1 MKKIALI
8 TDGWRRYVT
17 YAWVDGIINRA
28 EELGLDICLYTFNTN
43 GNLSHDAKYNRGEYG
58 LYELPDYDSYDGFI
72 FDCTN
77 TTDSDVIDS
86 AVRKLK
92 SQSAPVV
99 SISYLV
105 EGFHYV
111 GNDNKGLIR
120 TMVDHMYHHHGCRRM
135 VYAGGPENNYENR
148 QRFEAFCEAH
158 ADYGLPLSEE
168 NYMFGDYDY
177 DTGVRYLTGWL
188 ASGRELPD
196 VFICANDNIAAGICA
211 EAERRG
217 LKIPQDFKVTGFD
230 NLDKAA
236 YYRPQIAT
244 VNHNRGILGSRA
256 LDILLRLMDG
266 EDVDVFTYV
275 SSKIVPAESCGCSN
289 TGDVD
294 YRLFAKWQIDWGV
307 ERDRHEENILELE
320 NRFAECK
327 NMDGLFESFAD
338 YVSTLDCS
346 GMFIWV
352 DKTLLEARP
361 DGKLSTQGIDRKR
374 MKVVYGRD
382 HGEKI
387 YSVRDYDDLL
397 EYLRSAERSRSYM
410 FFPIHFRDETVGAT
424 ILLEPVFLYNNPFFY
439 DVHTTFIE
447 RLQNLYRQTQLS
459 NAADEMRRLYNRDVL
474 TGLYNRITYNEM
486 IAPRFEKYRKDDV
499 TCAMVFFDVDY
510 FKKINDTYG
519 HDLGDRVLI
528 MIAHVI
534 MENKPKDSYAYRF
547 GGDEFVVF
555 MPYAYKEKVERF
567 IYLVDR
573 QLKARHI
580 ELSCGYIMTDPK
592 ADHTLDEYLVM
603 ADQHMYEVKNERKGS
618 LLSRMFS
625 AGQIPKPDLSPD
637 RNEAGRYFKK
647 GVDISS
653 LPEREERGCRF
664 YDSEGNP
671 VDPIDMLAENGVNS
685 IRLRIWNEPSNQP
698 ESGGYC
704 DLEHTLDMA
713 RRIKARGMHFVLD
726 FHYSDYWAD
735 PGQQRKPE
743 AWKDLSFK
751 ELVRAVYDYTTHVLI
766 ELSKADALPDMVQI
780 GNEIRSGMLF
790 PDGAVPDYH
799 ALAKLVNAGIRA
811 VRDLS
816 GDIGVM
822 IHLDQGGR
830 FYYLREWFDAMF
842 SAGMDR
848 IDAIGISYYSFWHGT
863 YADLKDSMTQ
873 LIDRYDLPV
882 YIVETAHP
890 WRHCEGEHVSEDMM
904 HSAGLPAGVDEQKKA
919 LELVMQIA
927 AEVSDGRDTG
937 VYYWEPLCITD
948 QNFGSWDENM
958 GMLNTSHEALSS
970 FEAFKEFDPENP
982 PIADID
988 AYIGKLYEYD
998 GAVTYPAGTNLI
1010 PNGDFS
1016 NELSGWWLTRTPDSV
1031 TVICEDREVYV
1042 TSQTNFSFEL
1052 GRELRLVRN
1061 GRYRLSVSYRGTN
1074 TTGVD
1079 IKLFMKCISCNGEK
1093 RYEKQIYPS
1102 DLRFEVYSLD
1112 PVELEAGTVQVG
1124 IRIDSPPVF
1133 GRIADISLVEVN
1145 D

>member
-8 TDGWRRYVT
+8 TDGWRRYIT

-28 EELGLDICLYTFNTN
+28 KELGLDICLYTFNTN

-77 TTDSDVIDS
+77 TTDPAVIDS
-86 AVRKLK
+86 VVSKLK
-92 SQSAPVV
+92 GQSAPVV
-99 SISYLV
+99 SISYFV

-120 TMVDHMYHHHGCRRM
+120 AMIDHMYHHHGCRRM

-158 ADYGLPLSEE
+158 RDYGLPLTEE

-177 DTGVRYLTGWL
+177 DTGVRYLSEWL
-188 ASGRELPD
+188 ASGKDLPD
-196 VFICANDNIAAGICA
+196 AFICANDNIAAGMCA
-211 EAERRG
+211 EAERRE
-217 LKIPQDFKVTGFD
+217 LKIPDDFRVTGFD

-266 EDVDVFTYV
+266 EQVDQYTYV
-275 SSKIVPAESCGCSN
+275 SSKIVPAESCGCGN

-338 YVSTLDCS
+338 YVSTLDCT

-361 DGKLSTQGIDRKR
+361 DGRLSVQGIDRNR
-374 MKVVYGRD
+374 MKVVYGCD
-382 HGEKI
+382 NGEKI

-397 EYLRSAERSRSYM
+397 DYLRSAKRSRSYV

-424 ILLEPVFLYNNPFFY
+424 TLLEPVFLYNNPFFY
-439 DVHTTFIE
+439 DVHNTFIE
-447 RLQNLYRQTQLS
+447 RLQNLYRQTQLA
-459 NAADEMRRLYNRDVL
+459 NAAEEMRNLYNKDVL
-474 TGLYNRITYNEM
+474 TGLFNRITYNEM
-486 IAPRFEKYRKDDV
+486 IAPRFGRYKSEGV

-510 FKKINDTYG
+510 FKRINDTYG
-519 HDLGDRVLI
+519 HDFGDRVLI
-528 MIAHVI
+528 MIANTI
-534 MENKPKDSYAYRF
+534 KQAKPKDSFAYRF

-567 IYLVDR
+567 IYKVDR
-573 QLKARHI
+573 RLEARRI
-580 ELSCGYIMTDPK
+580 EMSCGYIMTDPGS
-592 ADHTLDEYLVM
+592 DRTLDEYLVM
-603 ADQHMYEVKNERKGS
+603 ADQHMYEVKKERKGS

-625 AGQIPKPDLSPD
+625 AGQIPRPDLSPD
-637 RNEAGRYFKK
+637 PDDYGKHFLK
-647 GVDISS
+647 GVDISN
-653 LPEREERGCRF
+653 LPEREDRGCRF
-664 YDSEGNP
+664 YDSEGNEK
-671 VDPIDMLAENGVNS
+671 DPMELLAENGVNS
-685 IRLRIWNEPSNQP
+685 VRLRIWNEPGNVP

-704 DLEHTLDMA
+704 DLKHTLEMA
-713 RRIKARGMHFVLD
+713 ERIKSAGMSFVLD

-743 AWKDLSFK
+743 SWKKLTFD
-751 ELVRAVYDYTTHVLI
+751 ELVRAVYDYTTHVLV
-766 ELSKADALPDMVQI
+766 ELSKVDALPDMVQI

-790 PDGAVPDYH
+790 PDGAVPDYQS
-799 ALAKLVNAGIRA
+799 LAKLVNAGIEA

-816 GDIGVM
+816 VDIKIM

-830 FYYLREWFDAMF
+830 FYYLRDWFDAMF
-842 SAGMDR
+842 AAGMDR
-848 IDAIGISYYSFWHGT
+848 IDAIGISFYSFWHGT
-863 YADLKDSMTQ
+863 FADLKDSMTQ

-882 YIVETAHP
+882 YVVETAHP

-904 HSAGLPAGVDEQKKA
+904 HSAGLQAGIEEQKKS

-948 QNFGSWDENM
+948 MDFGSWDENM

-970 FEAFKEFDPENP
+970 FAAFREFDPLNP
-982 PIADID
+982 PIGDID
-988 AYIGKLYEYD
+988 SYIEKMYEYD
-998 GAVTYPAGTNLI
+998 DARILPAGTNLI

-1016 NELSGWWLTRTPDSV
+1016 NELNGWWLTRNPDSV
-1031 TVICEDREVYV
+1031 TVVCENREVYL
-1042 TSQTNFSFEL
+1042 TSQTNFTLEL
-1052 GRELRLVRN
+1052 CRELRISKKGV
-1061 GRYRLSVSYRGTN
+1061 YCLSVSYRGTN

-1079 IKLFMKCISCNGEK
+1079 IRLFLKVITCNGEK
-1093 RYEKQIYPS
+1093 LYEKPIYPS
-1102 DLRFEVYSLD
+1102 DLRFETYSMEPIKLD
-1112 PVELEAGTVQVG
+1112 AESVSVG
-1124 IRIDSPPVF
+1124 VRISSPPVF
-1133 GRIADISLVEVN
+1133 GRIADIRLTEV
-1145 D
+1145 